1 MKRLIYIITLLI
13 LSLPVIGQNYI
24 SNDDQKG
31 FWNDNL
37 WTKDKSSGTSV
48 PGSSD
53 SFTRILDGSVKDVT
67 INGYITIQDTLKIQ
81 GSSRVIINS
90 FDTLLVDGNLYIT
103 GSGDMIIQ
111 KDAVLIV
118 TGNFVMDGGSLTENG
133 GVVVVMED
141 LLLSG
146 GADLNNNPIDTEST
160 TGGFYVFGESVASG
174 GSAFNGEVIKDQEDF
189 LIEQDNLTNELIF
202 VQPIKLLSFIGTA
215 QANDIQLNWV
225 TAWEENF
232 DFFTIERA
240 NHDLQFKAIGTLKG
254 SGNTIAEMAYS
265 FADKNPLEGQ
275 AFYRLKATDFDGSFE
290 YHKIISVHFEGLS
303 SNTTSV
309 YPNPVSYH
317 SLKVATSEASVSEV
331 RILDLSGHIL
341 YSQTAQTGINEISLP
356 QNIKPGAYLL
366 IVFGSQG
373 NQHQQKIMVL

>member
-1 MKRLIYIITLLI
+1 MKRLIYTITLLI
-13 LSLPVIGQNYI
+13 ISLPVIGQNYSTLDEKTGIWSQTSIWTNSNI
-24 SNDDQKG
+24 SGSFANATSTISEKNSNTEIRG
-31 FWNDNL
+31 TITHL
-37 WTKDKSSGTSV
+37 GHIALSGN
-48 PGSSD
+48 GA
-53 SFTRILDGSVKDVT
+53 ILKIASG
-67 INGYITIQDTLKIQ
+67 DTLFIY
-81 GSSRVIINS
+81 GDLS
-90 FDTLLVDGNLYIT
+90 VDGKSKLFVESN
-103 GSGDMIIQ
+103 
-111 KDAVLIV
+111 AVLVV
-118 TGNFVMDGGSLTENG
+118 TGN
-133 GVVVVMED
+133 MEVEGN
-141 LLLSG
+141 SVS
-146 GADLNNNPIDTEST
+146 NNNGLILVVQDLKVSGNTTFTNNSVIYSEST
-160 TGGFYVFGESVASG
+160 SG
-174 GSAFNGEVIKDQEDF
+174 NQTVNGHKPLSDLE
-189 LIEQDNLTNELIF
+189 NEHPDLWNTFIS
-202 VQPIKLLSFIGTA
+202 VQPIELLSFTGTL
-215 QANDIQLNWV
+215 QANSIQLDWV

-240 NHDLQFKAIGTLKG
+240 SHDLQFKAIGTLKG

-366 IVFGSQG
+366 IVSGSQG
-373 NQHQQKIMVL
+373 KQHQQKIMVL